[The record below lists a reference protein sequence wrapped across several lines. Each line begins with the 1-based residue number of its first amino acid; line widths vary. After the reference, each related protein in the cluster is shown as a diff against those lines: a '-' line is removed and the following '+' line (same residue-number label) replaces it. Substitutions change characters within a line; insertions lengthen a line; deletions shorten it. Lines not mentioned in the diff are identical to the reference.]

1 MKKNSRIYA
10 RIDLDRLIRNANALN
25 EKMSSDSKMICVIK
39 ADAYG
44 HGALRIAQELELLDY
59 VAGYAVATVEEALEL
74 RHNNISK
81 MILILGFVFP
91 EEYENI
97 AKFDIRP
104 VVFSYEQAVGLSNAA
119 QKVGKNINIH
129 IKLDTGMNR
138 IGYRLDE
145 DYVGEIK
152 KISEL
157 PGIVIEGIF
166 THFYRADEKDKTMA
180 RVQLLKFNSAVLKLR
195 EEGVYIP
202 MPHCANSAA
211 LMEFPD
217 AHMSLC
223 RAGVALYG
231 LWPSEE
237 MDKEAIKL
245 YPVMH
250 LVSHISYIKTVKKGE
265 TIGYGGAFTAEK
277 DMKIATVPVGYADG
291 YPRGAS
297 NKFYVLIN
305 DKKAN
310 ICGRVCMDQM
320 MVDVSDINDAQ
331 IGSKV
336 ILVGKEGKNEITME
350 MLGEVSG
357 RFNYELVCDINK
369 RVPRIYMKNGKPEEL
384 DN

>member
-10 RIDLDRLIRNANALN
+10 RIDLDRLVRNADALH
-25 EKMSSDSKMICVIK
+25 EKMYGDSKMICVIK

-44 HGALRIAQELELLDY
+44 HGALRVAQELENLEY

-74 RHNNISK
+74 RHNGIDK
-81 MILILGFVFP
+81 MIMILGFVFP

-104 VVFSYEQAVGLSNAA
+104 VVFSYEQAKGLSDAA
-119 QKVGKNINIH
+119 VKENKTISIH

-152 KISEL
+152 KISLL
-157 PGIVIEGIF
+157 PGIFIEGIF
-166 THFYRADEKDKTMA
+166 SHFYRADEKDKSFAMA
-180 RVQLLKFNSAVLKLR
+180 QLLKFNSAVIKLR
-195 EEGVYIP
+195 EEGVNMP
-202 MPHCANSAA
+202 MPHIANSAA
-211 LMEFPD
+211 IMEFPD
-217 AHMSLC
+217 SHLALC

-237 MDKEAIKL
+237 MNKEAIKL

-250 LVSHISYIKTVKKGE
+250 LVSHISYIKTIKRGE
-265 TIGYGGAFTAEK
+265 TIGYGGTFKAEK
-277 DMKIATVPVGYADG
+277 DMRIATVPVGYADG
-291 YPRGAS
+291 YPRNAS

-310 ICGRVCMDQM
+310 ITGRVCMDQM
-320 MVDVSDINDAQ
+320 MVDVSDIPEAEV
-331 IGSKV
+331 GSKV
-336 ILVGKEGKNEITME
+336 ILVGKEGENEITME
-350 MLGEVSG
+350 MLGEISG

-369 RVPRIYMKNGKPEEL
+369 RVPRVYMKGGKPEEIEE
-384 DN
+384 

>member
-10 RIDLDRLIRNANALN
+10 RIDLDRLKRNANALY
-25 EKMSSDSKMICVIK
+25 EKMCEGSKMICVIK

-44 HGALRIAQELELLDY
+44 HGALRIAKELEDIEY

-74 RHNNISK
+74 REAGLNK

-97 AKFDIRP
+97 ALYDIRP
-104 VVFSYEQAVGLSNAA
+104 VVFSYEQAKDLSKAA
-119 QKVGKNINIH
+119 IKAKKDINIH

-145 DYVGEIK
+145 DYVSEIK
-152 KISEL
+152 KIDEL
-157 PGIVIEGIF
+157 PGIKIEGVF
-166 THFYRADEKDKTMA
+166 SHFYRADEKDKSVAMN
-180 RVQLLKFNSAVLKLR
+180 QLLEFNTAYLKLR
-195 EEGVYIP
+195 DEGVNIP
-202 MPHCANSAA
+202 MPHIANSAA

-217 AHMSLC
+217 SHLTFC

-237 MDKEAIKL
+237 MDKDAIKL

-250 LVSHISYIKTVKKGE
+250 LVSHISYIKTVKCGE
-265 TIGYGGAFTAEK
+265 TIGYGGTFTAEK
-277 DMKIATVPVGYADG
+277 DMRIATVPVGYADG
-291 YPRGAS
+291 YPRSAS

-305 DKKAN
+305 DKKAP
-310 ICGRVCMDQM
+310 ITGRICMDQM
-320 MVDVSDINDAQ
+320 MVDVSDIPDAEV
-331 IGSKV
+331 GSKV
-336 ILVGKEGKNEITME
+336 ILVGKEGENEITME
-350 MLGEVSG
+350 MLGEASG

-369 RVPRIYMKNGKPEEL
+369 RVPRIYMKDGKPEDSE
-384 DN
+384 D